1 MNQGILR
8 YALCSLIFFV
18 SLLTR
23 SVEFL
28 LILRLYYS
36 TNFQSEFFLRY
47 FFRIN
52 LSASFIS
59 FLCSLCLLYYLKVF
73 FFSLLQT
80 FLRLYYAVVNLQDIA
95 SAIFRPFGHIYPFS
109 RVWWEQVDS
118 NHRQNCLCRVS
129 RPFPSS
135 LRTLVGTSGLEPPTS
150 RLSGVCSNQL
160 SYVPE

>member
-1 MNQGILR
+1 MYQGILR

-118 NHRQNCLCRVS
+118 NHRPHAYQACAL
-129 RPFPSS
+129 
-135 LRTLVGTSGLEPPTS
+135 TS
-150 RLSGVCSNQL
+150 
-160 SYVPE
+160 